1 MQRIMIVSDTH
12 RRITNLAEA
21 LYREGNIDKLI
32 HLGDFEGEDEV
43 IRGMAGCEVMF
54 VPGNNDFFS
63 PYDKEIETQIGKYK
77 VLLTHGNY
85 YYVSLDLQTIREEG
99 ISGGKSY

>member
-32 HLGDFEGEDEV
+32 HHGDLAGEDEV
-43 IRGMAGCEVMF
+43 RRGMTG
-54 VPGNNDFFS
+54 
-63 PYDKEIETQIGKYK
+63 
-77 VLLTHGNY
+77 
-85 YYVSLDLQTIREEG
+85 
-99 ISGGKSY
+99 

>member
-85 YYVSLDLQTIREEG
+85 YYCLLYTSPSPRDA
-99 ISGGKSY
+99 

>member
-54 VPGNNDFFS
+54 VPGNNDFFRHMTKRLRHRS
-63 PYDKEIETQIGKYK
+63 ENISAAYTWA
-77 VLLTHGNY
+77 LL
-85 YYVSLDLQTIREEG
+85 LCFA
-99 ISGGKSY
+99 

>member
-63 PYDKEIETQIGKYK
+63 LRLFFLWWRSP
-77 VLLTHGNY
+77 HAHNAP
-85 YYVSLDLQTIREEG
+85 
-99 ISGGKSY
+99 

>member
-54 VPGNNDFFS
+54 
-63 PYDKEIETQIGKYK
+63 GK
-77 VLLTHGNY
+77 
-85 YYVSLDLQTIREEG
+85 
-99 ISGGKSY
+99 

>member
-54 VPGNNDFFS
+54 VPGNNDFFRHMTKRLRHRS
-63 PYDKEIETQIGKYK
+63 ENIKCCLHMG
-77 VLLTHGNY
+77 
-85 YYVSLDLQTIREEG
+85 TIIMFRL
-99 ISGGKSY
+99 ICRQ